1 MYEKKI
7 ERLTQKE
14 IGFADLSEN
23 NDVIVET
30 AGFVPLEVKFKRF
43 EQNGL
48 IAQFNESEFTSSDL
62 RDIYLTPD
70 FEISPE
76 DDFEEV
82 QEKLIAQ
89 QNYIIQ
95 LKDKKT
101 SEFLGEN
108 SEVAPQAETEK
119 KSLSKN
125 ESVNEN
131 QED

>member
-1 MYEKKI
+1 MYDKKI
-7 ERLTQKE
+7 EYLNAKE
-14 IGFADLSEN
+14 ISFADLSVG

-30 AGFVPLEVKFKRF
+30 AGFVPLEVKLKRF
-43 EQNGL
+43 EQNGMM
-48 IAQFNESEFTSSDL
+48 AQFNENEFTSSDL

-89 QNYIIQ
+89 QNFINE
-95 LKDKKT
+95 LRKKKT
-101 SEFLGEN
+101 SAFSQEN
-108 SEVAPQAETEK
+108 TEVAPQAETDK
-119 KSLSKN
+119 KSSFKK

-131 QED
+131 QEE